1 MRVFE
6 VKSELLKC
14 LESFELSFKQ
24 DEVVQGIWVDFFLDQ
39 NKFIVQITEKE
50 HDHGEAY
57 FAEQQEIKVL
67 EEAGF
72 EVFQVPVPE
81 YHEAISKLRLVLE
94 TKKEAS

>member
-14 LESFELSFKQ
+14 LESLKLSFKQ
-24 DEVVQGIWVDFFLDQ
+24 DEVVQGVWTDYFLSQD
-39 NKFIVQITEKE
+39 KFIIQITEKE

-72 EVFQVPVPE
+72 EVFQIPVPE
-81 YHEAISKLRLVLE
+81 YEAAISKLRLVLE
-94 TKKEAS
+94 KKRG